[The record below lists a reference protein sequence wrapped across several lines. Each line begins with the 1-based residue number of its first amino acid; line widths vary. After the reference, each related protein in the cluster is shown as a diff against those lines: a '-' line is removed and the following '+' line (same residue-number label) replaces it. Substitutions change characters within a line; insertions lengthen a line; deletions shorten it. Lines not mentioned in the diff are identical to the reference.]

1 MKRRYTAAF
10 DATLARCQPGRAR
23 LLPARRPVRLRA
35 VLLALGLLYL
45 AGWAAWG
52 LLAWALNALLS

>member
-10 DATLARCQPGRAR
+10 DATLDRCQPGHPG
-23 LLPARRPVRLRA
+23 LQPVRPVRLRA

-45 AGWAAWG
+45 AGWALAG
-52 LLAWALNALLS
+52 LLAWGLNALLS